1 MRILIISSEFP
12 PGPGG
17 IGTHAFQVSLHLQRL
32 GCNMTVISP
41 QDYVSEPEWRAFN
54 SALPF
59 AVHRI
64 RSGLGLLREAVAR
77 WGAVNRVVKEFRPN
91 VLIATGDR
99 MAYLAGA

>member
-1 MRILIISSEFP
+1 MRILMISSEFP

-32 GCNMTVISP
+32 GCAVAVISP
-41 QDYVSEPEWRAFN
+41 QDYVSEAEARAFN

-64 RSGLGLLREAVAR
+64 RSGLGLLRESVSR
-77 WGAVNRVVKEFRPN
+77 WGEVNRVVREFRPD
-91 VLIATGDR
+91 VLVASGDR
-99 MAYLAGA
+99 